1 MKSYPLLLGLLL
13 IASCDTPSPD
23 TSAETTA
30 PLSSRD
36 SLHQALTHIMAL
48 PEDTFRTSEYKV
60 LSEKETDT
68 YTLSKLSYHV
78 RDDEYAPAY
87 LLKPKQADPPYPV
100 MICLQGHAPGMY
112 ISIGDTRTERDAQL
126 IAGGRD
132 IALQAVAHG
141 WAALAIEQRAF
152 GEKAVAGADCND
164 VSLRELMKGR
174 PMLGQRVFD
183 IMRGIDFIETQDDL
197 NADLIGSMG
206 NSGGGTASYF
216 AAAVDE
222 RIKLA
227 VVSCSFSTYEHSW
240 LKYPHCSCG
249 YLPGLLE
256 VADMPDLAELIAP
269 RHLMIVAGKEDYL
282 ADIEG
287 VREGFAT
294 AQKLYKKYDAIENVT
309 LLEGDG
315 GHQFYPDL
323 AWPEIDQ
330 FKNNYYDSHAAE
342 AGF

>member
-1 MKSYPLLLGLLL
+1 MKSYILLFGLSFVISCNNPSSNTRTE
-13 IASCDTPSPD
+13 IA
-23 TSAETTA
+23 A
-30 PLSSRD
+30 PFSSRE
-36 SLHQALTHIMAL
+36 SLYQALTRIMVL
-48 PEDTFRTSEYKV
+48 PEDTFSTSKYEI
-60 LSEKETDT
+60 LREEETDS

-87 LLKPKQADPPYPV
+87 LLKPKNVNPPYPV

-112 ISIGDTRTERDAQL
+112 ISIGDARTERDAKL

-152 GEKAVAGADCND
+152 GEKAVEGADCND

-197 NADLIGSMG
+197 NADLVGSMG

-227 VVSCSFSTYEHSW
+227 VVSCSFSTYERSW
-240 LKYPHCSCG
+240 LKYHHCSCG

-287 VREGFAT
+287 VREGFAI
-294 AQKLYKKYDAIENVT
+294 AQKLYQKYDAIENVT

-330 FKNNYYDSHAAE
+330 FKQSYYDHHAAE
-342 AGF
+342 ASF

>member
-1 MKSYPLLLGLLL
+1 
-13 IASCDTPSPD
+13 
-23 TSAETTA
+23 
-30 PLSSRD
+30 
-36 SLHQALTHIMAL
+36 MAL
-48 PEDTFRTSEYKV
+48 PKDTFNTSQYEV
-60 LSEKETDT
+60 LSEEETDT
-68 YTLSKLSYHV
+68 YTITRFSYHV
-78 RDDEYAPAY
+78 KDDDYAAAY
-87 LLKPKQADPPYPV
+87 LLKPKHVVPPYPV
-100 MICLQGHAPGMY
+100 MICLQGHSPGMY
-112 ISIGDTRTERDAQL
+112 VSIGEVRTAGDKRL

-132 IALQAVAHG
+132 IALQAVEHG
-141 WAALAIEQRAF
+141 WAALAIEQRGF
-152 GEKAVAGADCND
+152 GEKATEGATCND
-164 VSLRELMKGR
+164 VSLRELMKGQ

-197 NADLIGSMG
+197 DAQLIGSLG
-206 NSGGGTASYF
+206 NSGGGTATYF

-240 LKYPHCSCG
+240 LKHPHCACG

-256 VADMPDLAELIAP
+256 VADMPDLAELIVP
-269 RHLMIVAGKEDYL
+269 RRLVIVAGKEDYL

-294 AQKLYKKYDAIENVT
+294 AQTFYAQHRASENVT

-323 AWPEIDQ
+323 AWPAIDE
-330 FKNNYYDSHAAE
+330 FKDAYYRRRE
-342 AGF
+342 AKANF